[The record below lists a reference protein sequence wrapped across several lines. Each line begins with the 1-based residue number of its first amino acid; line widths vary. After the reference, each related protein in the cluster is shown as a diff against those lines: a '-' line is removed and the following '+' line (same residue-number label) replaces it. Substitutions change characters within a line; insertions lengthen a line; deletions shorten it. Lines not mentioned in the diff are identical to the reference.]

1 MGLRHGLEDGLGL
14 RHGLEA
20 WGREGWLGLRHG
32 GEGWLG
38 LSNGKKRYSV
48 RLEKNNLKKIKKSLI
63 SSLRSEMRDF
73 LIFLRLFFP
82 SFINYL
88 SFSHCLAPAIPLPH
102 ASSQPSFSSPC
113 LKPMPQAQPI
123 LKPMPQAQTSLLPL
137 ILLIL
142 R

>member
-1 MGLRHGLEDGLGL
+1 MRHGLENGLGL

-73 LIFLRLFFP
+73 LRFF
-82 SFINYL
+82 
-88 SFSHCLAPAIPLPH
+88 
-102 ASSQPSFSSPC
+102 
-113 LKPMPQAQPI
+113 
-123 LKPMPQAQTSLLPL
+123 
-137 ILLIL
+137 
-142 R
+142 